1 MAIDPLMLLGG
12 PAGVGPATGGSPLTG
27 PGAPVPPPG
36 SELLSGLQ
44 ALMGL
49 PQDQSEVVLQKLRPA
64 IQKLHEL
71 ADYISQAPDIAPLI
85 QAYAKLVLG
94 GRATTKEQ
102 RQTAAG
108 ARSAVGAMARPAAP
122 PVLGGPVTPAPMP

>member
-1 MAIDPLMLLGG
+1 MAIDPLLLLGG
-12 PAGVGPATGGSPLTG
+12 PSAGPAAGGSPLAG
-27 PGAPVPPPG
+27 LGAPVPPP
-36 SELLSGLQ
+36 SSDLLSGLQ

-49 PQDQSEVVLQKLRPA
+49 PQDQSEVILQKLRPA

-71 ADYISQAPDIAPLI
+71 ADYISQAPDIAPLV

-94 GRATTKEQ
+94 GRATTREQ
-102 RQTAAG
+102 RQTATR
-108 ARSAVGAMARPAAP
+108 ARSAAGAMARPAVP